1 MTKRTYIR
9 VSLGLGPRGIR
20 VHVHH
25 GGEEWQQGDIMTRA
39 ESKEL
44 TS

>member
-25 GGEEWQQGDIMTRA
+25 CGEEWLQGDIMTRA
-39 ESKEL
+39 ESNDL